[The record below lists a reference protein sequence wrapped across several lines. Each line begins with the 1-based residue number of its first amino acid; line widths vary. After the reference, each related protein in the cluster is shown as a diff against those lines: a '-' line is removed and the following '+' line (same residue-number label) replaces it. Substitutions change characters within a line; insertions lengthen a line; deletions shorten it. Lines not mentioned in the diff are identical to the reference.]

1 MVGMSNKSLALLV
14 IAAIVISLG
23 GTLISLN
30 KLDQIGIKPPII
42 TGRAEFGKVNVSVTS
57 NAACKID
64 SNVSFGSDAAPGS
77 ITELSSNLNNPGSFT
92 DCSGSNCG
100 MQINNTGN
108 EDLNVTFSSAQNASF
123 IGGPDVV
130 AADFEFM
137 SRDGDNSGS
146 EGGCQAGTQTWATVD
161 NSTEYVV
168 CSNLTSGA
176 SADMMTI
183 EYNLT
188 IRPSTSTGTKQ
199 ADITID
205 CSQAT

>member
-1 MVGMSNKSLALLV
+1 MDMSNKSLALLLV
-14 IAAIVISLG
+14 AAIVISLG
-23 GTLISLN
+23 GTLISLQ
-30 KLDQIGIKPPII
+30 KIGETGI
-42 TGRAEFGKVNVSVTS
+42 TGMAESGKINVSVTS

-108 EDLNVTFSSAQNASF
+108 EDLNVNFSSAQNASF

-146 EGGCQAGTQTWATVD
+146 EGGCQAGTQTWTDVTTSETVI
-161 NSTEYVV
+161 
-168 CSNLTSGA
+168 CSNLTPSA

-183 EYNLT
+183 EYNVTLREDT
-188 IRPSTSTGTKQ
+188 PTGSKG
-199 ADITID
+199 ASITID
-205 CSQAT
+205 CSQA

>member
-1 MVGMSNKSLALLV
+1 MDMSNKSLALLLV
-14 IAAIVISLG
+14 AAIVISLG
-23 GTLISLN
+23 GTLISLQ
-30 KLDQIGIKPPII
+30 KIGETGI
-42 TGRAEFGKVNVSVTS
+42 TGMAESGKINVSVTS

-64 SNVSFGSDAAPGS
+64 SNVSFGSGYPPTAGTYD
-77 ITELSSNLNNPGSFT
+77 LSSNIDNSAFEAGFT

-108 EDLNVTFSSAQNASF
+108 EDLNVNFSSAQNASF

-146 EGGCQAGTQTWATVD
+146 EGGCQAGTQTWTDVTTSETVI
-161 NSTEYVV
+161 
-168 CSNLTSGA
+168 CSNLTPSA

-183 EYNLT
+183 EYNVTLREDT
-188 IRPSTSTGTKQ
+188 PTGSKG
-199 ADITID
+199 ASITID
-205 CSQAT
+205 CSQA